1 MRSHRE
7 MARIEDS
14 DAPRVLVTSPAGAR
28 PLPSKQV
35 EPATNRLL
43 LAGGSVPE
51 LPCTPRRCELGSEPH
66 EHCVCGLPMALR
78 AACCHLCAEE
88 GLDLEHVVACD
99 DSDPWDGS
107 SRPSRRRRPRPGP
120 NPLGYV
126 VLLSAVLNPGGWDG
140 GIAQRWARSRS
151 WAA

>member
-1 MRSHRE
+1 MRPHRE
-7 MARIEDS
+7 VTRIKHS
-14 DAPRVLVTSPAGAR
+14 DASRAPVTSLAGAR
-28 PLPSKQV
+28 LLPSKQV
-35 EPATNRLL
+35 EPGANRLL
-43 LAGGSVPE
+43 LAGRSVPE
-51 LPCTPRRCELGSEPH
+51 LPCTPRRCDLGSEPH

-78 AACCHLCAEE
+78 AACCQLCADE
-88 GLDLEHVVACD
+88 GLDLEQVVACD

>member
-1 MRSHRE
+1 MRPHRE
-7 MARIEDS
+7 VTRIEDP
-14 DAPRVLVTSPAGAR
+14 DASRAPVTSPAGAR
-28 PLPSKQV
+28 LLPSKQV
-35 EPATNRLL
+35 EPAANRLL
-43 LAGGSVPE
+43 LAGRSVPE
-51 LPCTPRRCELGSEPH
+51 LPCTPRRCGLGSEPH

-78 AACCHLCAEE
+78 AACCQLCTDE
-88 GLDLEHVVACD
+88 GLDLEQVVACD
-99 DSDPWDGS
+99 NSDPWDGS

>member
-1 MRSHRE
+1 MGFP
-7 MARIEDS
+7 AVAVA
-14 DAPRVLVTSPAGAR
+14 APVR
-28 PLPSKQV
+28 
-35 EPATNRLL
+35 ATQ
-43 LAGGSVPE
+43 GVPE
-51 LPCTPRRCELGSEPH
+51 LPCTPRRCDLGPEPH
-66 EHCVCGLPMALR
+66 EHCVCGLPMALG
-78 AACCHLCAEE
+78 APCCHLCAQE
-88 GLDLEHVVACD
+88 GLELDQVVARD

-126 VLLSAVLNPGGWDG
+126 VLLSAILDPGGWDG